1 MSISRQSA
9 DEFLGGCVGTGGWGR
24 GSVVGAGAGDAVG
37 DRGGGGGGGVGGGVH
52 RSREDVGGLGRG
64 DNDIKLPKCTTT
76 KMRART

>member
-1 MSISRQSA
+1 MPISRQSA
-9 DEFLGGCVGTGGWGR
+9 NEFLGGCVGTGGWGR

-37 DRGGGGGGGVGGGVH
+37 DRGGGGVH